1 MQVATISPHATVAR
15 GVSPIVARVAQPDP
29 LDLLEQ
35 FGTTIRLQ
43 RDQEVHAEGDP
54 ADYCYRVLSGCVRSV
69 RLLEDGRRQVGEFL
83 LAGDMFGLDVIGTH
97 DLSAEVVCDAVL
109 RRYPRRMVEALAEGR
124 PLLARRLHALALG
137 NLRLA
142 HERLV
147 MLGRKTASER
157 IASFLMEMDRRL
169 GRQKPPVLDLPMC
182 RTDIADHLGLTVET
196 VCRVLAHMK
205 RDGMVAITRTGVE
218 LRDRAALRALAC
230 DVRH

>member
-1 MQVATISPHATVAR
+1 MAT
-15 GVSPIVARVAQPDP
+15 DP
-29 LDLLEQ
+29 R
-35 FGTTIRLQ
+35 FM
-43 RDQEVHAEGDP
+43 A
-54 ADYCYRVLSGCVRSV
+54 
-69 RLLEDGRRQVGEFL
+69 
-83 LAGDMFGLDVIGTH
+83 
-97 DLSAEVVCDAVL
+97 
-109 RRYPRRMVEALAEGR
+109 AEGR
-124 PLLARRLHALALG
+124 EVFIGNELLVKGCLESEGGVHLMTGYPGSPVAGFFDCMGDISAILKDKGVRAFQANNEALSIAAVNGSQMAPCRAVAAFKSVGVHVAADALALG

-169 GRQKPPVLDLPMC
+169 GRQKPPVLQLPMC

-230 DVRH
+230 DARH